1 MPLLI
6 RLNKMKRLLLSLLIS
21 ALAYNG
27 YGQSVTLDSEW
38 DTSAEIA
45 TAVGDET
52 GTAGALVFNTTPT
65 FVGDLVLT
73 ERADH
78 ASTPSAGF
86 GYIWTKNTVPAT
98 LIFTDDAGTDF
109 TLSPSS
115 IDIDALTQATEADL
129 ISDANHA
136 ILVSDGGTEKYITT
150 EDWQD
155 FIESLSLTLSSLDI
169 TTLTTDTIDGNGAV
183 DMDYGSGDITDHTFT
198 TDGTGTA
205 EIVLPAGAID
215 GTEILDDTID
225 SADYAA
231 GSIDNEHLADS
242 AVDTDELADD
252 AVTLAKI
259 AAGTDGELI
268 TWDSSGN
275 PAAVSVGTSGQVLT
289 SNGAGAAP
297 SFQDAAG
304 GSSGFDPSLEAV
316 FYEEWYGVLGNT
328 AGIIYAMNVWS
339 GGGNSE
345 AETSVI
351 NADRPGILKVT
362 GTSNYSISGGD
373 RTLVTGGGET
383 TIVFSV
389 MIDDL
394 SDGTDDYEWR
404 FGIMLDPPSTGDPT
418 DGVYFIYSHDIN
430 SGKWRGI
437 TRSSSTSTNVD
448 DTGSAVAVDTWYDLK
463 AVINAAG
470 TSVEFFVDNVS
481 IGTSATNIPTNA
493 GGPSFRLTK
502 IAGSA
507 SINTYSDLVY
517 VKTTLTNS
525 RSF

>member
-1 MPLLI
+1 
-6 RLNKMKRLLLSLLIS
+6 
-21 ALAYNG
+21 
-27 YGQSVTLDSEW
+27 
-38 DTSAEIA
+38 
-45 TAVGDET
+45 
-52 GTAGALVFNTTPT
+52 
-65 FVGDLVLT
+65 
-73 ERADH
+73 
-78 ASTPSAGF
+78 
-86 GYIWTKNTVPAT
+86 
-98 LIFTDDAGTDF
+98 
-109 TLSPSS
+109 
-115 IDIDALTQATEADL
+115 
-129 ISDANHA
+129 
-136 ILVSDGGTEKYITT
+136 
-150 EDWQD
+150 
-155 FIESLSLTLSSLDI
+155 
-169 TTLTTDTIDGNGAV
+169 
-183 DMDYGSGDITDHTFT
+183 
-198 TDGTGTA
+198 
-205 EIVLPAGAID
+205 
-215 GTEILDDTID
+215 
-225 SADYAA
+225 
-231 GSIDNEHLADS
+231 
-242 AVDTDELADD
+242 
-252 AVTLAKI
+252 
-259 AAGTDGELI
+259 
-268 TWDSSGN
+268 
-275 PAAVSVGTSGQVLT
+275 
-289 SNGAGAAP
+289 
-297 SFQDAAG
+297 
-304 GSSGFDPSLEAV
+304 
-316 FYEEWYGVLGNT
+316 
-328 AGIIYAMNVWS
+328 WS